1 MVGSGPGELG
11 DRITVAD
18 LELPGDL
25 GTSQNQ
31 FAVHM
36 TAIGDLVIDD
46 GERPRSADRGRG
58 RKGVGADDV
67 DGDDAATGGRGQSD
81 RGGDCPDG
89 PFGRRLHARV
99 RARAND
105 LLFDMLDTF
114 DAEDR
119 ERLASLME
127 RLVAA
132 VDERRGTPGNP
143 ASTPSG

>member
-58 RKGVGADDV
+58 RKGPLKSTSICLCVRPGAGGVVPTDMIADYNHLLV
-67 DGDDAATGGRGQSD
+67 EYKDYGRGY
-81 RGGDCPDG
+81 G
-89 PFGRRLHARV
+89 
-99 RARAND
+99 
-105 LLFDMLDTF
+105 
-114 DAEDR
+114 
-119 ERLASLME
+119 
-127 RLVAA
+127 
-132 VDERRGTPGNP
+132 
-143 ASTPSG
+143 